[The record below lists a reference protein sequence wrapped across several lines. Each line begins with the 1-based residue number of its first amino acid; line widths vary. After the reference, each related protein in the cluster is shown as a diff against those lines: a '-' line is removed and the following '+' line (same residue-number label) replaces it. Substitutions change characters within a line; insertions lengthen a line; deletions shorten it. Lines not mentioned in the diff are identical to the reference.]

1 MALLVQKDNQSTS
14 NERELLQLL
23 VTFGNT
29 LDSLPRKENLWS
41 PIKRNETECAVSFVC
56 VIFSYVGNTTNMWQH
71 LKEAH
76 PGEYFNAKS
85 SGEGTSKSTD
95 LTSNSTDL
103 TSNSN
108 DFASSSTNKQMQITE
123 AFSRMQP
130 LPHSSQ
136 RWKSITNSVC
146 YFVAKGMHLFQT
158 VNEPGFHQLLQSLEP
173 RYEPPDRKSLA
184 NNYMRKMYEREREKI
199 MSKVS
204 CIEDY
209 SFTADFWTSCQN
221 RSYGTVTMH
230 YIDSDYVLYSN
241 LLETKEITQ
250 AHTGMNIAE
259 EIRSII
265 GEWGL
270 SLDHVSAVTTDNASN
285 MVLAMNTLEWTRIP
299 CFSHS
304 LQIAVEEALKLS
316 KVSHALARCRRLV
329 SHFHHSA
336 KSTYLLRQKQIDL
349 HQEQLC
355 LIRDV
360 QTRWNSSYYMAER
373 IILMQ
378 QPLSATLYAI
388 RKGDLM
394 PSDSKFIILEEF
406 IATMKPIVEITEA
419 IGGEKWVTISTVRPL
434 LHKLL
439 EDYLNCKPLDSRL
452 KKDMKIAMADSLAG
466 RYVQSAL
473 MFLNISTFLDP
484 RFKLPAFLNEE
495 EKKPLLEFIEA
506 EVVENTLA
514 TVKKETEVTQEDTN
528 PPKKKLR
535 GERQLLHLIG
545 DVCNKPSTSGTN
557 TSQRAKSEVKRYMD
571 EDSCEV
577 SPLVWWKKK

>member
-1 MALLVQKDNQSTS
+1 MQKDNQSS
-14 NERELLQLL
+14 SSECELLQLDRAASN
-23 VTFGNT
+23 VWQYFGF
-29 LDSLPRKENLWS
+29 PAKEGKFVE
-41 PIKRNETECAVSFVC
+41 PDKKKRNRVSC
-56 VIFSYVGNTTNMWQH
+56 KLCSRDFSYVGNTTNMWQH

-85 SGEGTSKSTD
+85 SREGTLKSTDITVD
-95 LTSNSTDL
+95 LTSNHNAS
-103 TSNSN
+103 
-108 DFASSSTNKQMQITE
+108 SSSTNKQMQITE
-123 AFSRMQP
+123 AFNRMQP

-146 YFVAKGMHLFQT
+146 YFVAKGMHPFQT
-158 VNEPGFHQLLQSLEP
+158 VNEPGFCQLLQSLEP

-184 NNYMRKMYEREREKI
+184 NNYMRKMFEREREKI
-199 MSKVS
+199 LGKISR
-204 CIEDY
+204 IEDF

-221 RSYGTVTMH
+221 RSYGTITMH
-230 YIDSDYVLYSN
+230 YIDSDYVLCSH

-259 EIRSII
+259 EIKGIM
-265 GEWGL
+265 GEWSL

-285 MVLAMNTLEWTRIP
+285 MVLAMKTLEWTRIP

-304 LQIAVEEALKLS
+304 LQLAAEDALKLS
-316 KVSHALARCRRLV
+316 QVSRALARCRRLV

-336 KSTYLLRQKQIDL
+336 KSAYLLRQKQVDL

-394 PSDSKFIILEEF
+394 PSDSEFIILEEF

-439 EDYLNCKPLDSRL
+439 EDYLNCKPLDSKL
-452 KKDMKIAMADSLAG
+452 KKDMKTAMADNLAG
-466 RYVQSAL
+466 QYVQSAL

-484 RFKLPAFLNEE
+484 RFKLPTFLTDE
-495 EKKPLLEFIEA
+495 EKEPLLEYIEA
-506 EVVENTLA
+506 EVVENTLV
-514 TVKKETEVTQEDTN
+514 TVKKETRYTRRH
-528 PPKKKLR
+528 K
-535 GERQLLHLIG
+535 
-545 DVCNKPSTSGTN
+545 STKEEIT
-557 TSQRAKSEVKRYMD
+557 
-571 EDSCEV
+571 
-577 SPLVWWKKK
+577 W